1 MLAEREWRNHDVTT
15 YTTAALAGAIL
26 RRLDNFGVRCLLF
39 GGWAEEALGIVS
51 PRPHRDIDLL
61 LPAQSF
67 VELDRLF
74 ESEFR
79 EIVLKRFAHKRAFVL
94 EGAMVEVTLVQRT
107 DQGAF
112 TLFWGDVPFAWE
124 LPLDAECILDGQ
136 PVSTAS
142 RINLIRY
149 REHHASTQ
157 PLRWKDPASLVF

>member
-1 MLAEREWRNHDVTT
+1 MLAERECRNHGVTT

-26 RRLDNFGVRCLLF
+26 RRLDNLGVPCLLF
-39 GGWAEEALGIVS
+39 GGWAEEALGIIS

-67 VELDRLF
+67 MALDRLF

-107 DQGAF
+107 YQGAF

-124 LPLDAECILDGQ
+124 LPLETGCILDGQ
-136 PVSTAS
+136 PVLAAS
-142 RINLIRY
+142 HNNLIRY
-149 REHHASTQ
+149 RERHASTQ
-157 PLRWKDPASLVF
+157 PWRWKDPTSLVF